1 MIYFFR
7 HRLSQS
13 YTMCEQTKNPESFYS
28 YIGNYIEDRDE
39 LVREYAFDNKNVAES
54 RMLKSWDWKPKRYS
68 DIHPF
73 IKNLCEKACESL
85 GTTDLLEKNPEI
97 VVERH
102 HNMIKKNSK
111 GNQFGIHTDD
121 DGPAG
126 GPCQS
131 ILYYYNVDENI
142 IDSHLN
148 FYEEEYSSNK
158 EPNCIFQP
166 KSGDAITF
174 KNGIWHCPGNYTTE
188 SETPVLRGVFAIFIL
203 HNVPKPKKEIVPKSV
218 PCCMIQ

>member
-1 MIYFFR
+1 
-7 HRLSQS
+7 
-13 YTMCEQTKNPESFYS
+13 MCEQTKNPESFYS

-39 LVREYAFDNKNVAES
+39 LVSEYAFDNKNVAES

-111 GNQFGIHTDD
+111 GHQFGIHTDD

-131 ILYYYNVDENI
+131 ILYY
-142 IDSHLN
+142 
-148 FYEEEYSSNK
+148 
-158 EPNCIFQP
+158 
-166 KSGDAITF
+166 
-174 KNGIWHCPGNYTTE
+174 W
-188 SETPVLRGVFAIFIL
+188 RR
-203 HNVPKPKKEIVPKSV
+203 
-218 PCCMIQ
+218 